1 MIDFLQRPRI
11 VVEPVGPED
20 ADVLADIHGDAFAR
34 AWSAE
39 EFAALASDPAV
50 FAYGLRRHS
59 LFWPPRLVGFVL
71 VRAAADEAEVLT
83 IAVKG
88 TSQGRGHGR
97 ALMDETL
104 RKLYRD
110 RIVTCFLEVDR
121 DNRAAVSLYQS
132 LGFEIVGERKGYYHR
147 LDGPAGVALVMRM
160 KLR

>member
-20 ADVLADIHGDAFAR
+20 ADVLADIHADAFAR

-39 EFAALASDPAV
+39 EFAALSADPAV
-50 FAYGLRRHS
+50 FAFGLRRHS

-71 VRAAADEAEVLT
+71 ARVAADEAEVLT
-83 IAVKG
+83 IAVRG
-88 TSQGRGHGR
+88 TSQGRGLGR

-147 LDGPAGVALVMRM
+147 LDGPAGVALVMRV